1 MQALLIS
8 ICFAVPP
15 SRLYPIVSQAG
26 GDKTPSI
33 YQLAAM
39 VNGLNA
45 CLYGQMMNTQYATI
59 AARQEKLLT
68 EAEKL
73 KTLLMHLR
81 KLSRTPRA

>member
-1 MQALLIS
+1 
-8 ICFAVPP
+8 
-15 SRLYPIVSQAG
+15 
-26 GDKTPSI
+26 
-33 YQLAAM
+33 M